1 MSNSVQM
8 PALGES
14 VTEGTV
20 TRWLKEVG
28 DEVQVDEPLLEVST
42 DKVDTEIPSPYAGVL
57 EKILADEDDVVE
69 VGGDLA
75 YIGDGSGADSGEAA
89 PEEEPAGAAG
99 SDEAAESAEE
109 SSQDDSSEQAS
120 EPEEAKAAES
130 GSAKASESSSSAS
143 SDGGGTEVTMPALGE
158 SVTEGTVTR
167 WLKEVGEEVEVD
179 EPLLEV
185 STDKVDTEVPSP
197 VAGVVQK
204 HLASEDET
212 VEVGAVLAIIG
223 SGAPA
228 EEEAP
233 AEEPAEEEAPA
244 EDEPAKE
251 EPAKQEKPAEE
262 KPAAQAPAEDKP
274 FQQKPDSA
282 SEPAQAEA
290 ESAAVQQSSAST
302 PAAKPETAQAAS
314 ASQAAETVGEN
325 AAYVTPLVRRLA
337 REKGVDLG
345 SLTGTGVGGR
355 IRKQDVLEA
364 AANRSAAPASA
375 PAGGAQEPFKLE
387 IPEEAAKLRGTTE
400 KASRIRKT
408 IAKRMS
414 ESLEAS
420 AQLTQVIE
428 VDMTRVAKLR
438 RANKDAFQA
447 KHGAKLTYLP
457 FFAKAIVEA
466 LKQHPKV
473 NAQYD
478 LESQEITYFDYEHL
492 AIAVDTPRG
501 LLVPVVKNA
510 GDMSIAGLAK
520 AIDDVADRT
529 RNNKI
534 QPDELSGGTFTV
546 TNIGSVG
553 ALFDTPIINQPQMGI
568 LGTGAIVRRPVV
580 VKTADGEESIAIR
593 DMVYLPLTYNHQ
605 LVDGADAG
613 RFLQTIKA
621 RLEGGNFQADLEL

>member
-28 DEVQVDEPLLEVST
+28 EEIEVDEPLLEVST

-75 YIGDGSGADSGEAA
+75 YIGDGSGSDS
-89 PEEEPAGAAG
+89 
-99 SDEAAESAEE
+99 AESADAEGSSGEDISESTEE
-109 SSQDDSSEQAS
+109 S
-120 EPEEAKAAES
+120 EPTAAE
-130 GSAKASESSSSAS
+130 ETEEAS
-143 SDGGGTEVTMPALGE
+143 SDSADESEAEAPASSGSGGEGTEITMPALGE

-167 WLKEVGEEVEVD
+167 WLKDVGEDVEVD

-197 VAGVVQK
+197 VAGTVQA
-204 HLASEDET
+204 HLAEEDET
-212 VEVGAVLAIIG
+212 VEVGAPLARVG
-223 SGAPA
+223 SGSGEAESSAAAEEAPAEEPA

-244 EDEPAKE
+244 EEPAEDKKSVAAE
-251 EPAKQEKPAEE
+251 EAPKQETPAPAASKPAEE
-262 KPAAQAPAEDKP
+262 
-274 FQQKPDSA
+274 
-282 SEPAQAEA
+282 
-290 ESAAVQQSSAST
+290 QSGSQGS
-302 PAAKPETAQAAS
+302 AS
-314 ASQAAETVGEN
+314 ASAPAAADTVGEN

-337 REKGVDLG
+337 RDEGVDL
-345 SLTGTGVGGR
+345 SSVTGTGVGGR
-355 IRKQDVLEA
+355 IRKQDVMAA
-364 AANRSAAPASA
+364 AANRSSASSGSDAPA
-375 PAGGAQEPFKLE
+375 AGGAKTPFKLE

-400 KASRIRKT
+400 KASRIRQT

-414 ESLEAS
+414 ESLEVS

-428 VDMTRVAKLR
+428 VDMTRVVKLR
-438 RANKDAFQA
+438 KANKDAFQS
-447 KHGAKLTYLP
+447 KHGSKLTFLP
-457 FFAKAIVEA
+457 FFGKAVVEA

-478 LESQEITYFDYEHL
+478 LESQEITYFDHEHL

-501 LLVPVVKNA
+501 LLVPVIKDA
-510 GDMSIAGLAK
+510 GDLSIAGISK

-534 QPDELSGGTFTV
+534 MPDELSGGTFTI

-568 LGTGAIVRRPVV
+568 LGTGTIVRRPIV
-580 VKTADGEESIAIR
+580 VKTEDGEESIAIR

-621 RLEGGNFQADLEL
+621 RLEEGNFEADLDL

>member
-20 TRWLKEVG
+20 TRWLKSVG
-28 DEVQVDEPLLEVST
+28 EEIEVDEPLLEVST

-75 YIGDGSGADSGEAA
+75 YIGDGSGSDSADSTEA
-89 PEEEPAGAAG
+89 EDS
-99 SDEAAESAEE
+99 SDEDSSEAAEESEPAAAEDAEE
-109 SSQDDSSEQAS
+109 EASDSADESEA
-120 EPEEAKAAES
+120 EAP
-130 GSAKASESSSSAS
+130 AS
-143 SDGGGTEVTMPALGE
+143 SDSEGEGTEITMPALGE

-197 VAGVVQK
+197 VAGTVQA
-204 HLASEDET
+204 HLAEEDET
-212 VEVGAVLAIIG
+212 VEVGAPLARVG

-228 EEEAP
+228 SSDSGPSDSEEAEAESSAAEEEAPAEQPQEAP
-233 AEEPAEEEAPA
+233 AEEPAEEAPA
-244 EDEPAKE
+244 EDEKSA
-251 EPAKQEKPAEE
+251 PAEE
-262 KPAAQAPAEDKP
+262 APKQETSAPAASKPAAAN
-274 FQQKPDSA
+274 
-282 SEPAQAEA
+282 SE
-290 ESAAVQQSSAST
+290 SSASA
-302 PAAKPETAQAAS
+302 PAAAD
-314 ASQAAETVGEN
+314 TVGEN

-337 REKGVDLG
+337 RDEGVDL
-345 SLTGTGVGGR
+345 SSVTGTGVGGR
-355 IRKQDVLEA
+355 IRKQDVVAA
-364 AANRSAAPASA
+364 AANRGSAATSSAAPT
-375 PAGGAQEPFKLE
+375 AGGAKAPFKLE

-400 KASRIRKT
+400 KASRIRQT

-414 ESLEAS
+414 ESLDVS
-420 AQLTQVIE
+420 AQLTQVVE
-428 VDMTRVAKLR
+428 VDMTQVVKLR
-438 RANKDAFQA
+438 KANKEAFQE
-447 KHGAKLTYLP
+447 KHGSKLTYLP
-457 FFAKAIVEA
+457 FFGKAVVEA

-478 LESQEITYFDYEHL
+478 LESQQITYFDHEHL

-501 LLVPVVKNA
+501 LLVPVIKDA
-510 GDMSIAGLAK
+510 GDLSIAGISK
-520 AIDDVADRT
+520 SIDDVADRT

-534 QPDELSGGTFTV
+534 MPDELSGGTFTI

-568 LGTGAIVRRPVV
+568 LGTGTIVRRPIV

-621 RLEGGNFQADLEL
+621 RLEEGNFEADLEL

>member
-20 TRWLKEVG
+20 TRWLKSVG
-28 DEVQVDEPLLEVST
+28 EEIEVDEPLLEVST

-75 YIGDGSGADSGEAA
+75 YIGDGSGSDSAESADAEDS
-89 PEEEPAGAAG
+89 
-99 SDEAAESAEE
+99 SDEDSSEAAEEAEPAAEEAEE
-109 SSQDDSSEQAS
+109 SSSDSADES
-120 EPEEAKAAES
+120 AAEAPASS
-130 GSAKASESSSSAS
+130 GSE
-143 SDGGGTEVTMPALGE
+143 GEGTEITMPALGE

-197 VAGVVQK
+197 VAGTVQA
-204 HLASEDET
+204 HLAEEDET
-212 VEVGAVLAIIG
+212 VEVGAPLARVG
-223 SGAPA
+223 SGAPAPSDSGSTDSGSAEAESSDDSEEAPAEEPEEAPAESPAEEEASAENEKSAPA

-233 AEEPAEEEAPA
+233 KQETPAPA
-244 EDEPAKE
+244 AS
-251 EPAKQEKPAEE
+251 
-262 KPAAQAPAEDKP
+262 KPAAAK
-274 FQQKPDSA
+274 
-282 SEPAQAEA
+282 SEG
-290 ESAAVQQSSAST
+290 
-302 PAAKPETAQAAS
+302 AAS
-314 ASQAAETVGEN
+314 APAAADTVGEN

-337 REKGVDLG
+337 RDEGVDLN
-345 SLTGTGVGGR
+345 SVTGTGVGGR
-355 IRKQDVLEA
+355 IRKQDVVDA
-364 AANRSAAPASA
+364 AANRGSATSGSAAPA
-375 PAGGAQEPFKLE
+375 AGGAKAPFKLE
-387 IPEEAAKLRGTTE
+387 ISEEAAKLRGTTE
-400 KASRIRKT
+400 KASRIRQT

-414 ESLEAS
+414 ESLDVS
-420 AQLTQVIE
+420 AQLTQVVE
-428 VDMTRVAKLR
+428 VDMTRVVKLR
-438 RANKDAFQA
+438 KANKEAFQS
-447 KHGAKLTYLP
+447 KHGSKLTYLP
-457 FFAKAIVEA
+457 FFGKAVVEA

-478 LESQEITYFDYEHL
+478 LESQQITYFDHEHL

-501 LLVPVVKNA
+501 LLVPVIKDA
-510 GDMSIAGLAK
+510 GDLSIAGMSK
-520 AIDDVADRT
+520 SIDDVADRT

-534 QPDELSGGTFTV
+534 MPDELSGGTFTI

-568 LGTGAIVRRPVV
+568 LGTGTIVRRPIV
-580 VKTADGEESIAIR
+580 VKTEDGEESIAIR

-621 RLEGGNFQADLEL
+621 RLEEGNFEADLEL

>member
-28 DEVQVDEPLLEVST
+28 EEIEVDEPLLEVST

-69 VGGDLA
+69 VGGELA
-75 YIGDGSGADSGEAA
+75 HIGDGSGSDSADSDSADSGE
-89 PEEEPAGAAG
+89 EEDS
-99 SDEAAESAEE
+99 SD
-109 SSQDDSSEQAS
+109 DDSSEAAEES
-120 EPEEAKAAES
+120 EPAQAEEAPS
-130 GSAKASESSSSAS
+130 DSEAS
-143 SDGGGTEVTMPALGE
+143 SDSADESAAQASADTEGEGTEITMPALGE

-167 WLKEVGEEVEVD
+167 WLKDVGEDVEVD

-197 VAGVVQK
+197 VAGTVQA
-204 HLASEDET
+204 HLAEEDET
-212 VEVGAVLAIIG
+212 VEVGAPLARVG

-228 EEEAP
+228 SSASEAADSGSSEAESSDGAQEAP
-233 AEEPAEEEAPA
+233 AEEAPAAEAPEEEPEEEEAPVEA
-244 EDEPAKE
+244 PA
-251 EPAKQEKPAEE
+251 PAEE
-262 KPAAQAPAEDKP
+262 APKQETSAPAASQ
-274 FQQKPDSA
+274 
-282 SEPAQAEA
+282 PAQEKAGA
-290 ESAAVQQSSAST
+290 QASSAA
-302 PAAKPETAQAAS
+302 AAD
-314 ASQAAETVGEN
+314 TVGEN

-337 REKGVDLG
+337 RDEGVDL
-345 SLTGTGVGGR
+345 SSVTGTGVGGR
-355 IRKQDVLEA
+355 IRKQDVVTA
-364 AANRSAAPASA
+364 AENRSSDSSGAAAPAT
-375 PAGGAQEPFKLE
+375 GGSKAPFKLE

-400 KASRIRKT
+400 KASRIRQT

-414 ESLEAS
+414 ESLDVS
-420 AQLTQVIE
+420 AQLTQVVE

-438 RANKDAFQA
+438 KANKEAFQSA
-447 KHGAKLTYLP
+447 HGSKLTYLP
-457 FFAKAIVEA
+457 FFGKAVVEA

-478 LESQEITYFDYEHL
+478 LESQEITYFDHEHL
-492 AIAVDTPRG
+492 AVAVDTPRG
-501 LLVPVVKNA
+501 LLVPVIKDA
-510 GDMSIAGLAK
+510 GDLSIAGLSK

-534 QPDELSGGTFTV
+534 MPDELSGGTFTV

-568 LGTGAIVRRPVV
+568 LGTGTIARRPIV

-621 RLEGGNFQADLEL
+621 RLEEGNFEADLEL

>member
-20 TRWLKEVG
+20 TRWLKSVG
-28 DEVQVDEPLLEVST
+28 EEIEVDEPLLEVST

-75 YIGDGSGADSGEAA
+75 YIGDGSGSDSADSTEAQDS
-89 PEEEPAGAAG
+89 
-99 SDEAAESAEE
+99 SDEDSSEAAEESEPAAEE
-109 SSQDDSSEQAS
+109 EAVETASDSTD
-120 EPEEAKAAES
+120 EEAAEAPASS
-130 GSAKASESSSSAS
+130 GSE
-143 SDGGGTEVTMPALGE
+143 GEGTEITMPALGE

-197 VAGVVQK
+197 VAGTVQA
-204 HLASEDET
+204 HLAEEDET
-212 VEVGAVLAIIG
+212 VEVGAPLARVG

-228 EEEAP
+228 SSDSGSSDSESAEPESSAAEEEPQEEKAQEAP
-233 AEEPAEEEAPA
+233 AEEPQEEAPA
-244 EDEPAKE
+244 EDEKSAPADE
-251 EPAKQEKPAEE
+251 APKQETSAPAAS
-262 KPAAQAPAEDKP
+262 KPAAAKSESPASAPA
-274 FQQKPDSA
+274 
-282 SEPAQAEA
+282 
-290 ESAAVQQSSAST
+290 AAD
-302 PAAKPETAQAAS
+302 
-314 ASQAAETVGEN
+314 TVGEN

-337 REKGVDLG
+337 RDEGVDL
-345 SLTGTGVGGR
+345 SSVTGTGVGGR
-355 IRKQDVLEA
+355 IRKQDVVAA
-364 AANRSAAPASA
+364 AANRGSATSGSAAPA
-375 PAGGAQEPFKLE
+375 AGGAKAPFKLE

-400 KASRIRKT
+400 KASRIRQT

-414 ESLEAS
+414 ESLDVS

-428 VDMTRVAKLR
+428 VDMTQVVKLR
-438 RANKDAFQA
+438 KANKEAFQS
-447 KHGAKLTYLP
+447 KHGSKLTYLP
-457 FFAKAIVEA
+457 FFGKAVVEA

-478 LESQEITYFDYEHL
+478 LESQQITYFDHEHL

-501 LLVPVVKNA
+501 LLVPVIKDA
-510 GDMSIAGLAK
+510 GDLSIAGISK
-520 AIDDVADRT
+520 SIDDVADRT

-534 QPDELSGGTFTV
+534 MPDELSGGTFTI

-568 LGTGAIVRRPVV
+568 LGTGTIVRRPIV

-621 RLEGGNFQADLEL
+621 RLEEGNFEADLDL

>member
-20 TRWLKEVG
+20 TRWLKSVG
-28 DEVQVDEPLLEVST
+28 EEIEVDEPLLEVST

-75 YIGDGSGADSGEAA
+75 YIGDGSGSDSADSTEAQDS
-89 PEEEPAGAAG
+89 
-99 SDEAAESAEE
+99 SDEDSSEAAEGSEPAAEE
-109 SSQDDSSEQAS
+109 EAVETASDSTDES
-120 EPEEAKAAES
+120 AAEAPASS
-130 GSAKASESSSSAS
+130 GSE
-143 SDGGGTEVTMPALGE
+143 GEGTEITMPALGE

-197 VAGVVQK
+197 VAGTVQA
-204 HLASEDET
+204 HLAEEDET
-212 VEVGAVLAIIG
+212 VEVGAPLARVG

-228 EEEAP
+228 SSDSGSSDSESAEAESSAADEEPQEEKAQEAP
-233 AEEPAEEEAPA
+233 AEEPEEEAPA
-244 EDEPAKE
+244 EDEKSAPADE
-251 EPAKQEKPAEE
+251 APKQETSAPAAS
-262 KPAAQAPAEDKP
+262 KPAAAKSESPASAPA
-274 FQQKPDSA
+274 
-282 SEPAQAEA
+282 
-290 ESAAVQQSSAST
+290 AAD
-302 PAAKPETAQAAS
+302 
-314 ASQAAETVGEN
+314 TVGEN

-337 REKGVDLG
+337 RDEGVDL
-345 SLTGTGVGGR
+345 SSVTGTGVGGR
-355 IRKQDVLEA
+355 IRKQDVVAA
-364 AANRSAAPASA
+364 AANRGSATSGSAAPA
-375 PAGGAQEPFKLE
+375 AGGAKAPFKLE

-400 KASRIRKT
+400 KASRIRQT

-414 ESLEAS
+414 ESLDVS
-420 AQLTQVIE
+420 AQLTQVVE
-428 VDMTRVAKLR
+428 VDMTQVVKLR
-438 RANKDAFQA
+438 KANKEAFQS
-447 KHGAKLTYLP
+447 KHGSKLTYLP
-457 FFAKAIVEA
+457 FFGKAVVEA

-478 LESQEITYFDYEHL
+478 LESQQITYFDHEHL

-501 LLVPVVKNA
+501 LLVPVIKDA
-510 GDMSIAGLAK
+510 GDLSIAGISK
-520 AIDDVADRT
+520 SIDDVADRT

-534 QPDELSGGTFTV
+534 MPDELSGGTFTI

-568 LGTGAIVRRPVV
+568 LGTGTIVRRPIV

-621 RLEGGNFQADLEL
+621 RLEEGNFEADLDL

>member
-28 DEVQVDEPLLEVST
+28 EEVEVDEPLLEVST
-42 DKVDTEIPSPYAGVL
+42 DKVDTEIPSPYAGTL
-57 EKILADEDDVVE
+57 EKILAEEDDVVE

-75 YIGDGSGADSGEAA
+75 YIGDGSGAS
-89 PEEEPAGAAG
+89 
-99 SDEAAESAEE
+99 SDEAAPTEEPAEEPAEQPAEAPVEEAPAEEAPAEE
-109 SSQDDSSEQAS
+109 SAPAASDSGSSE
-120 EPEEAKAAES
+120 
-130 GSAKASESSSSAS
+130 
-143 SDGGGTEVTMPALGE
+143 GTEITMPALGE

-197 VAGVVQK
+197 VAGVVQA
-204 HLASEDET
+204 HLAEEDDT
-212 VEVGAVLAIIG
+212 VEVGAPLARIG

-228 EEEAP
+228 ESAPAEEAPKEEAP
-233 AEEPAEEEAPA
+233 AEESPKQEAPA
-244 EDEPAKE
+244 EEAPKQAAPKE
-251 EPAKQEKPAEE
+251 EAPKQESAP
-262 KPAAQAPAEDKP
+262 KPAATASAQ
-274 FQQKPDSA
+274 SA
-282 SEPAQAEA
+282 SAAQAE
-290 ESAAVQQSSAST
+290 EPVEAAAQT
-302 PAAKPETAQAAS
+302 PAAAD
-314 ASQAAETVGEN
+314 TVGEN

-337 REKGVDLG
+337 REKGVDL
-345 SLTGTGVGGR
+345 SQVSGTGVGGR
-355 IRKQDVLEA
+355 IRKQDVESA
-364 AANRSAAPASA
+364 AKNGPAAAPAAQSGASA
-375 PAGGAQEPFKLE
+375 GAPKAPFKVE

-400 KASRIRKT
+400 KASRIRQT

-414 ESLEAS
+414 ESLDVS

-428 VDMTRVAKLR
+428 VDMSRVVKLR
-438 RANKDAFQA
+438 KANKEAFQA
-447 KHGAKLTYLP
+447 KHGSKLTYLP

-466 LKQHPKV
+466 LQVHPKV

-478 LESQEITYFDYEHL
+478 LESQQITYFDHEHL
-492 AIAVDTPRG
+492 AVAVDTPRG
-501 LLVPVVKNA
+501 LLVPVIKDA
-510 GDMSIAGLAK
+510 GDLSVAGLSK

-534 QPDELSGGTFTV
+534 MPDELSGGTFTV

-568 LGTGAIVRRPVV
+568 IGTGAIVRRPIA
-580 VKTADGEESIAIR
+580 VKTADGDEAIAIR

-621 RLEGGNFQADLEL
+621 RLEEGNFEADLDL

>member
-28 DEVQVDEPLLEVST
+28 EEVEVDEPLLEVST
-42 DKVDTEIPSPYAGVL
+42 DKVDTEIPSPYAGTL
-57 EKILADEDDVVE
+57 EKILAEEDDVVE

-75 YIGDGSGADSGEAA
+75 YIGDGSGASSDDEAPA
-89 PEEEPAGAAG
+89 EEEASEEPAKAP
-99 SDEAAESAEE
+99 AEE
-109 SSQDDSSEQAS
+109 APAEEAPKEEASEEDSAPAASDSDSSE
-120 EPEEAKAAES
+120 
-130 GSAKASESSSSAS
+130 
-143 SDGGGTEVTMPALGE
+143 GTEITMPALGE

-197 VAGVVQK
+197 VAGVVQA
-204 HLASEDET
+204 HLAEEDDT
-212 VEVGAVLAIIG
+212 VEVGAPLARIG
-223 SGAPA
+223 SGAPTESAPA
-228 EEEAP
+228 EEAPQEEAP
-233 AEEPAEEEAPA
+233 AEEEPKQEAPAEEAPKQEAPKQEAPAEEES
-244 EDEPAKE
+244 
-251 EPAKQEKPAEE
+251 KQESAPKSASTASAQSAS
-262 KPAAQAPAEDKP
+262 AAQAE
-274 FQQKPDSA
+274 
-282 SEPAQAEA
+282 EPVEA
-290 ESAAVQQSSAST
+290 
-302 PAAKPETAQAAS
+302 
-314 ASQAAETVGEN
+314 ASQAPAAADTVGEN

-337 REKGVDLG
+337 REKGVDL
-345 SLTGTGVGGR
+345 STVTGTGVGGR
-355 IRKQDVLEA
+355 IRKQDVETAAKNGPA
-364 AANRSAAPASA
+364 AAPTAETAAPA
-375 PAGGAQEPFKLE
+375 GASKAPFKVE
-387 IPEEAAKLRGTTE
+387 IPEEVAKLRGTTE
-400 KASRIRKT
+400 KASRIRQT

-414 ESLEAS
+414 ESLDVS

-428 VDMTRVAKLR
+428 VDMSRIVRLR
-438 RANKDAFQA
+438 KANKEAFQA
-447 KHGAKLTYLP
+447 KHGSKLTYLP
-457 FFAKAIVEA
+457 FFAKAVVEA
-466 LKQHPKV
+466 LQVHPKV

-478 LESQEITYFDYEHL
+478 LETQQITYFDQEHL
-492 AIAVDTPRG
+492 AVAVDTPRG
-501 LLVPVVKNA
+501 LLVPVIKDA
-510 GDMSIAGLAK
+510 GDLSVAGLSK

-534 QPDELSGGTFTV
+534 MPDELAGGTFTV

-568 LGTGAIVRRPVV
+568 LGTGAIVRRPIAVQ
-580 VKTADGEESIAIR
+580 TADGDEAIAIR

-621 RLEGGNFQADLEL
+621 RLEEGNFEADLDL

>member
-28 DEVQVDEPLLEVST
+28 EEIEVDEPLLEVST

-75 YIGDGSGADSGEAA
+75 YIGDGSGSESADSAEAS
-89 PEEEPAGAAG
+89 
-99 SDEAAESAEE
+99 SDEDSAESAEE
-109 SSQDDSSEQAS
+109 T
-120 EPEEAKAAES
+120 EPAAAEETEESEDSAS
-130 GSAKASESSSSAS
+130 GSADEPAAEAPAS
-143 SDGGGTEVTMPALGE
+143 SGSEGQGTEITMPALGE

-167 WLKEVGEEVEVD
+167 WLKDVGEEVEVD

-197 VAGVVQK
+197 VAGIVQA
-204 HLASEDET
+204 HLAEEDET
-212 VEVGAVLAIIG
+212 VEVGEPLARVG
-223 SGAPA
+223 SGAPSSSDSGSADSGSSEAEASDAAEEAPAEEAPAEKPAEEKSA

-233 AEEPAEEEAPA
+233 AKDEKSAPAEEAP
-244 EDEPAKE
+244 
-251 EPAKQEKPAEE
+251 KQ
-262 KPAAQAPAEDKP
+262 QT
-274 FQQKPDSA
+274 PDSA
-282 SEPAQAEA
+282 AAKQAEQKTEA
-290 ESAAVQQSSAST
+290 SA
-302 PAAKPETAQAAS
+302 PAAAD
-314 ASQAAETVGEN
+314 TVGEN

-337 REKGVDLG
+337 RDEGVDL
-345 SLTGTGVGGR
+345 SSVTGTGVGGR
-355 IRKQDVLEA
+355 IRKQDVVDA
-364 AANRSAAPASA
+364 AANRSSA
-375 PAGGAQEPFKLE
+375 PAGSAAAAAGGAKAPFKLE

-400 KASRIRKT
+400 KASRIRQT

-414 ESLEAS
+414 ESLEVS
-420 AQLTQVIE
+420 AQLTQVVE
-428 VDMTRVAKLR
+428 VDMTRVVKLR
-438 RANKDAFQA
+438 KANKEAFQS
-447 KHGAKLTYLP
+447 KHGSKLTYLP
-457 FFAKAIVEA
+457 FFGKAVVEA

-478 LESQEITYFDYEHL
+478 LESQQITYFDHEHL

-501 LLVPVVKNA
+501 LLVPVIKDA
-510 GDMSIAGLAK
+510 GDLSIAGLSK
-520 AIDDVADRT
+520 SIDDVADRT

-534 QPDELSGGTFTV
+534 MPDELSGGTFTI

-568 LGTGAIVRRPVV
+568 LGTGTIVRRPIV
-580 VKTADGEESIAIR
+580 VKTEDGEESIAIR

-621 RLEGGNFQADLEL
+621 RLEEGNFEADLEL

>member
-20 TRWLKEVG
+20 TRWLKSVG
-28 DEVQVDEPLLEVST
+28 DEVEVDEPLLEVST
-42 DKVDTEIPSPYAGVL
+42 DKVDTEIPSPYAGTL

-75 YIGDGSGADSGEAA
+75 YIGDGSGSDSEDSAPAA
-89 PEEEPAGAAG
+89 EPAEETGASEETA
-99 SDEAAESAEE
+99 STQEPAPAESA
-109 SSQDDSSEQAS
+109 
-120 EPEEAKAAES
+120 S
-130 GSAKASESSSSAS
+130 GSESS
-143 SDGGGTEVTMPALGE
+143 GEGTEVTMPALGE

-167 WLKEVGEEVEVD
+167 WLKDVGEEIEVD

-197 VAGVVQK
+197 VAGTVQA
-204 HLASEDET
+204 HLAEEDET
-212 VEVGAVLAIIG
+212 VEVGAPLARIG

-228 EEEAP
+228 ESAPAAGQAPAAEEAPKEEAPKQEAP
-233 AEEPAEEEAPA
+233 AEEAPKQEAP
-244 EDEPAKE
+244 
-251 EPAKQEKPAEE
+251 KQESAPKSDETVSAQSAS
-262 KPAAQAPAEDKP
+262 AAQAGETVEAATAPAP
-274 FQQKPDSA
+274 
-282 SEPAQAEA
+282 
-290 ESAAVQQSSAST
+290 
-302 PAAKPETAQAAS
+302 
-314 ASQAAETVGEN
+314 AAETVGEN

-337 REKGVDLG
+337 REKGVDL
-345 SLTGTGVGGR
+345 SQVTGTGVGGR
-355 IRKQDVLEA
+355 IRKQDVETA
-364 AANRSAAPASA
+364 AENAPASA
-375 PAGGAQEPFKLE
+375 PAAGAPSGASKAPFKVE
-387 IPEEAAKLRGTTE
+387 IPEEVAKLRGTTE
-400 KASRIRKT
+400 KASRIRQT

-414 ESLEAS
+414 ESLDVS

-428 VDMTRVAKLR
+428 VDMSRVVKLR
-438 RANKDAFQA
+438 KANKEAFQA
-447 KHGAKLTYLP
+447 KHGSKLTYLP

-466 LKQHPKV
+466 LQVHPKV

-478 LESQEITYFDYEHL
+478 LESQQITYFDHEHL
-492 AIAVDTPRG
+492 AVAVDTPRG
-501 LLVPVVKNA
+501 LVVPVVKDA
-510 GDMSIAGLAK
+510 GDLSVAGLAK

-534 QPDELSGGTFTV
+534 GPDELSGGTFTV

-568 LGTGAIVRRPVV
+568 IGTGAIVRRPIV
-580 VKTADGEESIAIR
+580 VKTADGDESIAIR

-613 RFLQTIKA
+613 RFLQTIKS
-621 RLEGGNFQADLEL
+621 RLEEGNFEADLDL

>member
-28 DEVQVDEPLLEVST
+28 DEVEVDEPLLEVST

-75 YIGDGSGADSGEAA
+75 YIGDGSGAGSDES
-89 PEEEPAGAAG
+89 G
-99 SDEAAESAEE
+99 SDEAPAEDEAPAQEEPAE
-109 SSQDDSSEQAS
+109 APS
-120 EPEEAKAAES
+120 EPEQAPAES
-130 GSAKASESSSSAS
+130 GGS
-143 SDGGGTEVTMPALGE
+143 SDDGSGTSGGEGTEVTMPALGE

-197 VAGVVQK
+197 VSGVVQK
-204 HLASEDET
+204 HLAAEDET
-212 VEVGAVLAIIG
+212 VEVGAALAIIG

-233 AEEPAEEEAPA
+233 AEEPAEDEAPA
-244 EDEPAKE
+244 QQAPAQQA
-251 EPAKQEKPAEE
+251 PAQEKPAESAPE
-262 KPAAQAPAEDKP
+262 KPAE
-274 FQQKPDSA
+274 QKPDTA
-282 SEPAQAEA
+282 SEPAEAEA
-290 ESAAVQQSSAST
+290 ESIAAQEPSQAPTQTKPAPKQESAQT
-302 PAAKPETAQAAS
+302 AA

-345 SLTGTGVGGR
+345 AITGTGVGGR

-364 AANRSAAPASA
+364 ASSRTATPAAA
-375 PAGGAQEPFKLE
+375 PAGGEQAPFKLE

-414 ESLEAS
+414 ESLEVS

-438 RANKDAFQA
+438 KANKDAFQS
-447 KHGAKLTYLP
+447 KHGVKLTYLP

-478 LESQEITYFDYEHL
+478 LESQEITYFDHEHL
-492 AIAVDTPRG
+492 AVAVDTPRG
-501 LLVPVVKNA
+501 LLVPVVKDA
-510 GDMSIAGLAK
+510 GDMSIAELAK

-568 LGTGAIVRRPVV
+568 IGTGAIVRRPVV

-621 RLEGGNFQADLEL
+621 RLEDGNFQADLEL

>member
-20 TRWLKEVG
+20 TRWLKSVG
-28 DEVQVDEPLLEVST
+28 EEIEVDEPLLEVST

-75 YIGDGSGADSGEAA
+75 YIGDGSGSDSADSTEAQDSSDEDSSEAA
-89 PEEEPAGAAG
+89 EESEPAAEEEAVETA
-99 SDEAAESAEE
+99 SDSTDEAAAEAP
-109 SSQDDSSEQAS
+109 AS
-120 EPEEAKAAES
+120 S
-130 GSAKASESSSSAS
+130 GSE
-143 SDGGGTEVTMPALGE
+143 GEGTEITMPALGE

-197 VAGVVQK
+197 VAGTVQA
-204 HLASEDET
+204 HLAEEDET
-212 VEVGAVLAIIG
+212 VEVGAPLARVG

-228 EEEAP
+228 SSDSGSSDSESAEAESSAAEEEPQEEKAQEAP
-233 AEEPAEEEAPA
+233 AEEPQEEAPA
-244 EDEPAKE
+244 EDEKSAPADE
-251 EPAKQEKPAEE
+251 APKQETSAPAAS
-262 KPAAQAPAEDKP
+262 KPAAAKSESPASAPA
-274 FQQKPDSA
+274 
-282 SEPAQAEA
+282 
-290 ESAAVQQSSAST
+290 AAD
-302 PAAKPETAQAAS
+302 
-314 ASQAAETVGEN
+314 TVGEN

-337 REKGVDLG
+337 RDEGVDL
-345 SLTGTGVGGR
+345 SSVTGTGVGGR
-355 IRKQDVLEA
+355 IRKQDVVAA
-364 AANRSAAPASA
+364 AANRGSATSGSAAPA
-375 PAGGAQEPFKLE
+375 AGGAKAPFKLE

-400 KASRIRKT
+400 KASRIRQT

-414 ESLEAS
+414 ESLDVS

-428 VDMTRVAKLR
+428 VDMTQVVKLR
-438 RANKDAFQA
+438 KANKEAFQS
-447 KHGAKLTYLP
+447 KHGSKLTYLP
-457 FFAKAIVEA
+457 FFGKAVVEA

-478 LESQEITYFDYEHL
+478 LESQQITYFDHEHL

-501 LLVPVVKNA
+501 LLVPVIKDA
-510 GDMSIAGLAK
+510 GDLSIAGISK
-520 AIDDVADRT
+520 SIDDVADRT

-534 QPDELSGGTFTV
+534 MPDELSGGTFTI

-568 LGTGAIVRRPVV
+568 LGTGTIVRRPIV

-621 RLEGGNFQADLEL
+621 RLEEGNFEADLDL

>member
-28 DEVQVDEPLLEVST
+28 EEVEVDEPLLEVST
-42 DKVDTEIPSPYAGVL
+42 DKVDTEIPSPYAGTL
-57 EKILADEDDVVE
+57 EKILAEEDDVVE

-75 YIGDGSGADSGEAA
+75 YIGDGSGASSDDEAPAEEEAAEEPAEAPAEEAPAEEAPKEEAA
-89 PEEEPAGAAG
+89 PASEEA
-99 SDEAAESAEE
+99 SAEE
-109 SSQDDSSEQAS
+109 SAPAASDSDSSE
-120 EPEEAKAAES
+120 
-130 GSAKASESSSSAS
+130 
-143 SDGGGTEVTMPALGE
+143 GTEITMPALGE

-197 VAGVVQK
+197 VAGVVQA
-204 HLASEDET
+204 HLAEEDDT
-212 VEVGAVLAIIG
+212 VEVGAPLARIG

-228 EEEAP
+228 ESAPAEEAPQEEAP
-233 AEEPAEEEAPA
+233 AEEEPKQEAPAEEAPKQEAKQEAPKQEAPAEEES
-244 EDEPAKE
+244 
-251 EPAKQEKPAEE
+251 KQEAPKQESAPKSASTASAQSAS
-262 KPAAQAPAEDKP
+262 AAQAE
-274 FQQKPDSA
+274 
-282 SEPAQAEA
+282 EPVEA
-290 ESAAVQQSSAST
+290 
-302 PAAKPETAQAAS
+302 
-314 ASQAAETVGEN
+314 ASQAPAAADTVGEN

-337 REKGVDLG
+337 REKGVDL
-345 SLTGTGVGGR
+345 STVTGTGVGGR
-355 IRKQDVLEA
+355 IRKQDVETAAKNGPA
-364 AANRSAAPASA
+364 AAPTADSAAPA
-375 PAGGAQEPFKLE
+375 GASKAPFKVE
-387 IPEEAAKLRGTTE
+387 IPEEVAKLRGTTE
-400 KASRIRKT
+400 KASRIRQT

-414 ESLEAS
+414 ESLDVS

-428 VDMTRVAKLR
+428 VDMSRIVRLR
-438 RANKDAFQA
+438 KANKEAFQA
-447 KHGAKLTYLP
+447 KHGSKLTYLP
-457 FFAKAIVEA
+457 FFAKAVVEA
-466 LKQHPKV
+466 LQVHPKV

-478 LESQEITYFDYEHL
+478 LETQQITYFDQEHL
-492 AIAVDTPRG
+492 AVAVDTPRG
-501 LLVPVVKNA
+501 LLVPVIKEA
-510 GDMSIAGLAK
+510 GDLSVAGLSK

-534 QPDELSGGTFTV
+534 MPDELAGGTFTV

-568 LGTGAIVRRPVV
+568 LGTGAIVRRPIAVQ
-580 VKTADGEESIAIR
+580 TADGDEAIAIR

-621 RLEGGNFQADLEL
+621 RLEEGNFEADLDL